1 MEGGGIG
8 PGKVP
13 CPVGAN
19 SFAHLHHSGGMAGVG
34 ECREKGTL
42 FKVLIILSHSFFY
55 INFFII
61 FIVTLLFIIG
71 LTNAVLYQ
79 VVEQVPDTSRT
90 GSFATVARIGRQKLN
105 EPD

>member
-1 MEGGGIG
+1 MPREGHTIQG
-8 PGKVP
+8 PDYFI
-13 CPVGAN
+13 
-19 SFAHLHHSGGMAGVG
+19 SF
-34 ECREKGTL
+34 
-42 FKVLIILSHSFFY
+42 IFFY